1 MDHVRR
7 AAKRWWPGVPALL
20 ALVVLVAAPLPAHA
34 QGAGGGGGGA
44 AGGGDA
50 AAVSVELPY
59 LAQQMQQQSA
69 LAISGAVRGHIG
81 ALLAGAPALAVSS
94 AASPAFAYA
103 QPEQQQ
109 RQDNGLAA
117 FAAVTATPKWSTWA
131 DVNATWSDRSDPI
144 AGNTGW
150 LANGSVAL
158 DYRVVER
165 GVIGI
170 IGSFG
175 HSRYSTTFSS
185 GKLRTWAMGG
195 GVYGGY
201 ALTDV
206 IIVDG
211 LAQWQALDNDVSTP
225 AATGAYGGR
234 RVQLA
239 AHITAYLTHG
249 VFSIRPG
256 AGISYTDD
264 DYDAYVDSAGAASAA
279 QWATTTTGT
288 AGVEVGRIFDL
299 GGGRSIEP
307 WLGVTALLES
317 VTSSPNALIPNR
329 ALPPF
334 DVNVSAGLR
343 TQLGER
349 LSFTLKAEVGGLAR
363 GDYNT
368 VLADGTFALQF

>member
-1 MDHVRR
+1 MDHVRG
-7 AAKRWWPGVPALL
+7 AAKRWWPGLRALL
-20 ALVVLVAAPLPAHA
+20 GLVVLVAASVPARA
-34 QGAGGGGGGA
+34 QAPGGGGKVV
-44 AGGGDA
+44 GGDPA
-50 AAVSVELPY
+50 ALSVELPY
-59 LAQQMQQQSA
+59 LARQMQEQSA

-81 ALLAGAPALAVSS
+81 ALLTGVPPFAVSS
-94 AASPAFAYA
+94 AAAPAFAYA
-103 QPEQQQ
+103 QPDQQQ
-109 RQDNGLAA
+109 RQDDGLAA

-131 DVNATWSDRSDPI
+131 DVNATWSDRSDPV
-144 AGNTGW
+144 AGNDGW
-150 LANGSVAL
+150 LATGSVAL
-158 DYRVVER
+158 DYRVVES

-170 IGSFG
+170 ISSFG
-175 HSRYSTTFSS
+175 HSYYNTTFNS
-185 GKLRTWAMGG
+185 GNLRSWAMGG

-206 IIVDG
+206 IIIDG
-211 LAQWQALDNDVSTP
+211 LAQWQTIDNKVSTP
-225 AATGAYGGR
+225 SAIGSYCGR

-249 VFSIRPG
+249 VFSIRPS
-256 AGISYTDD
+256 AGISYTHD
-264 DYDAYVDSAGAASAA
+264 DYDAYVDSTAAASAA

-288 AGVEVGRIFDL
+288 AGVEVGRVFDL
-299 GGGRSIEP
+299 GSGRSIEP

-317 VTSSPNALIPNR
+317 ATSSPNALVPNR

-368 VLADGTFALQF
+368 VLADGTLALEF